1 MDEQHEEARR
11 RMRGGNSVME
21 HFVSGLKG
29 LGFGVLGGVTSVVK
43 QSYEGASNDGMQV
56 RSRKKG
62 EVMFEHCSGYCVNT
76 IAVPLTGL

>member
-1 MDEQHEEARR
+1 MGHVIMDEQHDETRR
-11 RMRGGNSVME
+11 RMRGGNTVME

-56 RSRKKG
+56 CKG
-62 EVMFEHCSGYCVNT
+62 RRMKWRTH
-76 IAVPLTGL
+76 VPDFSINLF